1 MSFIIIENRLCF
13 GKRQIKGRLEEEN
26 KSCENKEKNGYR
38 RKSKI
43 VYDEK
48 SGGNRMISSNVEINK
63 RQNLERWKK
72 QIEEQKKSGLSVK
85 QWCEKNNMPIGT
97 YWSRKSRVKK
107 GYLKKAGTNF
117 VEVTIETENP
127 SKEVIASIKL
137 GNTVAEVYTGADE
150 KTITEVL
157 RAMKNV

>member
-1 MSFIIIENRLCF
+1 M
-13 GKRQIKGRLEEEN
+13 
-26 KSCENKEKNGYR
+26 
-38 RKSKI
+38 
-43 VYDEK
+43 
-48 SGGNRMISSNVEINK
+48 
-63 RQNLERWKK
+63 
-72 QIEEQKKSGLSVK
+72 K

-117 VEVTIETENP
+117 VEVTIETENH